1 MREATRRVATPAS
14 SRPSQEHTV
23 TIDQLRDAINT
34 LTVQID
40 RLDARIANLTDLLHS
55 EEAP

>member
-1 MREATRRVATPAS
+1 M
-14 SRPSQEHTV
+14 
-23 TIDQLRDAINT
+23 TIDQLRDAINA
-34 LTVQID
+34 LTEQVD